1 MRGPQCMC
9 SVGARSASASSPLHH
24 ESDPDWNLQ
33 ITRRSASFML
43 SSAGR
48 MSPVLARG
56 PQLVPSASD
65 GLAMQPM
72 RPGDQSRQAQQG
84 AGSKLEVQRINES
97 LPEQSSTAEGRPTER
112 TASRQLPIPGGTARQ
127 GHAPQKPNSLE
138 SGSFLSLSPTMQWLQ
153 VSISLRCQALRA

>member
-1 MRGPQCMC
+1 MC

-24 ESDPDWNLQ
+24 DSDPDWNLK

-65 GLAMQPM
+65 GLVMQPM
-72 RPGDQSRQAQQG
+72 QPGDQSRQQRQG
-84 AGSKLEVQRINES
+84 AGSKLDAQRKDQSMQEQDSAAEVAPVERI
-97 LPEQSSTAEGRPTER
+97 
-112 TASRQLPIPGGTARQ
+112 ASRQLPIPGGTARQ
-127 GHAPQKPNSLE
+127 GHPLQKPNSLD

-153 VSISLRCQALRA
+153 VSRSS